1 MMNPFFGLTN
11 LFEQYRQMQTDYENT
26 NMSDRYVPQNQA
38 TFGQFIESQMGNKM
52 EDPTEKFTFFDRLK
66 NTANQAG
73 SAVKDAAG
81 SVSRQDL
88 AKGINAI
95 PGIVSAGQAA
105 FGKAQFDDS
114 VEAPGVVTDVYG
126 QPVYNQER
134 FINSNEA
141 FRDDIKGTVGKG
153 VLQGGLGGLQAGAS
167 LGGLPGAAIGLVG
180 GALGGLFGGKKRKKS
195 LLREAV
201 RREGSALKGVERFNT
216 ASERFRGDVEAD
228 DFRSAIINRRN
239 NF

>member
-1 MMNPFFGLTN
+1 MNPFFGLTN

-26 NMSDRYVPQNQA
+26 NMSDKYVPQNQLSLGD
-38 TFGQFIESQMGNKM
+38 FVESQYGSSNQ
-52 EDPTEKFTFFDRLK
+52 DPTEKFTFFNKIK
-66 NTANQAG
+66 NTANQAS

-81 SVSRQDL
+81 SINREKL

-95 PGIVSAGQAA
+95 PGIVSAGQAT

-126 QPVYNQER
+126 QPVYNQES
-134 FINSNEA
+134 FIQGNEA
-141 FRDDIKGTVGKG
+141 FRDDIKGTVGRG
-153 VLQGGLGGLQAGAS
+153 ALQGALGGLQAGAATGNP
-167 LGGLPGAAIGLVG
+167 LAAVG
-180 GALGGLFGGKKRKKS
+180 GALLGGIGGLFGGKKRRKS

-201 RREGSALKGVERFNT
+201 RREESSLKGVSRFND
-216 ASERFRGDVEAD
+216 ASLRFRDDVEAD